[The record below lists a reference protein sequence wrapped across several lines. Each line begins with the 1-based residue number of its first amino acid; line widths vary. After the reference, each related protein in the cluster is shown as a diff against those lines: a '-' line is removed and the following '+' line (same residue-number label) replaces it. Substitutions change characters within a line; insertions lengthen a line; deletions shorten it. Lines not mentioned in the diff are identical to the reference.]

1 MKETS
6 PQTSGEKHIEK
17 QNATAKKLIRPTL
30 QRTQRGEGEITNEN
44 TTQYNI
50 QNKPNEIVK
59 KQKIHTQKLTTTNK
73 Q

>member
-1 MKETS
+1 MQ
-6 PQTSGEKHIEK
+6 P
-17 QNATAKKLIRPTL
+17 AKNLIRPTL
-30 QRTQRGEGEITNEN
+30 QRTQRGVGEITDEN